1 VSSSVRRIP
10 WLSLAAIAMIVTGIV
25 IAFVGHD
32 TLRWAPPPVPPA
44 WAAADHATADQTPA
58 GRKSTTQ
65 APTTTTPRGRASTGQ
80 KPPGR
85 TPTDRAPTGRAPTD
99 RTGASPSAAGQAAPH
114 LAIGGLPSRSSP
126 VRLRIPAIKVDA
138 DIIALGLNPNGTLTV
153 PSLSQ
158 PGVTSWYDKG
168 PAPGQPGAAAIL
180 GHVDASG
187 VGPAV
192 FYDLGNLRPGAKIY
206 IRLRDGQTIVFETYS
221 VALYSKTRFP
231 TAKVFGYTSWPT
243 LRLIT
248 CGGEFD
254 ESTKHYLGNVV
265 AFASYIGSFR

>member
-1 VSSSVRRIP
+1 VISSVRRIP

-25 IAFVGHD
+25 IAFIGHD

-44 WAAADHATADQTPA
+44 WAAA
-58 GRKSTTQ
+58 GQ
-65 APTTTTPRGRASTGQ
+65 APAARTATGA
-80 KPPGR
+80 KPAAH
-85 TPTDRAPTGRAPTD
+85 THADRAPGNQ
-99 RTGASPSAAGQAAPH
+99 SPSAQAVPH
-114 LAIGGLPSRSSP
+114 AATGGLATRSSP
-126 VRLRIPAIKVDA
+126 VSLDIPAIKVHA
-138 DIIALGLNPNGTLTV
+138 SIVALGLNPNGTLTV
-153 PSLSQ
+153 PPLSH
-158 PGVTSWYDKG
+158 PSVTSWYDKG

-206 IRLRDGQTIVFETYS
+206 IRLRDGHTVVFETYS

-254 ESTKHYLGNVV
+254 QSTNHYLGNVV
-265 AFASYIGSFR
+265 AFASYVGSFRATPGS

>member
-1 VSSSVRRIP
+1 MISSVRRIP

-25 IAFVGHD
+25 IAFIGHD

-44 WAAADHATADQTPA
+44 WAAAHTHANRAQGNQPPA
-58 GRKSTTQ
+58 AQ
-65 APTTTTPRGRASTGQ
+65 AVPH
-80 KPPGR
+80 
-85 TPTDRAPTGRAPTD
+85 
-99 RTGASPSAAGQAAPH
+99 AAT
-114 LAIGGLPSRSSP
+114 GGLATRSIPIS
-126 VRLRIPAIKVDA
+126 LDIPAIKVHA
-138 DIIALGLNPNGTLTV
+138 SVVALGLNSNGTLTV
-153 PSLSQ
+153 PPLSH

-180 GHVDASG
+180 GHVDATG

-206 IRLRDGQTIVFETYS
+206 IRLRDGQTVVFETYS

-231 TAKVFGYTSWPT
+231 TARVFGYTSWPT

-254 ESTKHYLGNVV
+254 QSTKHYLGNVV
-265 AFASYIGSFR
+265 AFASYVGSFRATPGS